1 MRLAFKIV
9 WRGAVAVL
17 ALVVVYLGVTF
28 FEVWHTARHDGAR
41 PSDAIVVLGAAQY
54 DGRPSP
60 VLAARL
66 DHALGLYKQHVAPVI
81 VVTGGRATGD
91 RFTEATAGATYLHE
105 RGVPDTAILRET
117 QGRSSWE
124 SLASAARFLKARDQ
138 TNVVLVSDPYHAAR
152 IDDIAKE
159 VGLDAVAS
167 PTRTSPI
174 TGADEW
180 RHFGTETLRVAA
192 GRLFGYRRLEHEREM
207 GKVVPGLGMLIAP
220 SGVV

>member
-1 MRLAFKIV
+1 MKKKVGFAIALAAMVF
-9 WRGAVAVL
+9 GVAVVL
-17 ALVVVYLGVTF
+17 LSVRV
-28 FEVWHTARHDGAR
+28 EEQSQRDEAR
-41 PSDAIVVLGAAQY
+41 PADVILVLGAAEY
-54 DGRPSP
+54 RGKPSP
-60 VLAARL
+60 VLKARL
-66 DHALGLYKQHVAPVI
+66 DHALALYEQHVAPVI
-81 VVTGGRATGD
+81 VVTGGRVPGD
-91 RFTEATAGATYLHE
+91 RFTEATAGATYLHD

-124 SLASAARFLKARDQ
+124 SLASAARFLKARDE

-192 GRLFGYRRLEHEREM
+192 GRLFGYRRLEQEREM
-207 GKVVPGLGMLIAP
+207 GKVVPGLGMLIPP